1 MLQHDKHSSM
11 VLILY
16 VEKLVRN
23 TTII

>member
-16 VEKLVRN
+16 VEKLVRS